1 MQLFSRQDSK
11 GTKSKRSKAQK
22 KLDKFSIEPHGFL

>member
-1 MQLFSRQDSK
+1 MQLFRRQDSK
-11 GTKSKRSKAQK
+11 RTKSKRSEVQK